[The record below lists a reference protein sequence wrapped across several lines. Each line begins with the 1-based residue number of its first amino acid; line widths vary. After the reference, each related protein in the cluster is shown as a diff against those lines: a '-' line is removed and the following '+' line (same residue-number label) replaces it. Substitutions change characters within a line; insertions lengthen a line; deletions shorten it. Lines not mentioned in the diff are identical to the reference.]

1 MAICQNRTC
10 RDHKYIVPLL
20 PFLRHV
26 MNDQKPRDIG
36 ALLLEIGAL
45 LMGSGAN
52 TNRVRLTIGRI
63 AGSYG
68 FKVDFLITHRAIMLT
83 LNDKKH
89 HFFSE
94 IKQTYALVPNF
105 KMVSG
110 ISRLSW
116 HIVDEKPPLE
126 TVWEEIERLKA
137 LSPYPRIVV
146 LSVVALACS
155 SFCRLAGGNPAE
167 MLMVFAASFCGL
179 FVKQELSKK
188 KVNPYFAIFL
198 ASFITAMLCGGIGL
212 WYPHKHD
219 NMTFVTSIL
228 YLIPGIP
235 LINSMSDFID
245 GNSLNGMMRAINGL
259 LISFAIA
266 SGLLI
271 AILIFNVV

>member
-1 MAICQNRTC
+1 M
-10 RDHKYIVPLL
+10 K
-20 PFLRHV
+20 
-26 MNDQKPRDIG
+26 DQKPRDIG
-36 ALLLEIGAL
+36 VLLLEIGAL

-63 AGSYG
+63 AKSYG
-68 FKVDFLITHRAIMLT
+68 FKVDFLITHHAIMLS

-116 HIVDEKPPLE
+116 QIVEEKPSLE
-126 TVWEEIERLKA
+126 TIWKEIERLKS
-137 LSPYPRIVV
+137 LPSYPRIIV
-146 LSVVALACS
+146 LSTVALACS
-155 SFCRLAGGNPAE
+155 SFCRLAGGNFNE
-167 MLMVFAASFCGL
+167 MILVFVASFCGL
-179 FVKQELSKK
+179 FFKQELTKK
-188 KVNPYFAIFL
+188 KVNPYFTVFL

-212 WYPHKHD
+212 WYPHEHD
-219 NMTFVTSIL
+219 NTTLVTSIL

-245 GNSLNGMMRAINGL
+245 GNSLNGIMRAINGIV
-259 LISFAIA
+259 ISFAIA

-271 AILIFNVV
+271 AILIFNLA

>member
-1 MAICQNRTC
+1 M
-10 RDHKYIVPLL
+10 
-20 PFLRHV
+20 FLQPI
-26 MNDQKPRDIG
+26 MNDQKPRAVG

-52 TNRVRLTIGRI
+52 TNRVRLTISRI

-68 FKVDFLITHRAIMLT
+68 FKVDFLITHRAILLT

-110 ISRLSW
+110 ISKLSW
-116 HIVDEKPPLE
+116 RIVEDKPPLE
-126 TVWEEIERLKA
+126 TVWEEVDRLKM
-137 LSPYPRIVV
+137 LSPYPRLVV
-146 LSVVALACS
+146 LSMVALACS
-155 SFCRLAGGNPAE
+155 SFCRLAGGSFIE
-167 MLMVFAASFCGL
+167 MFMVFVASFCGL
-179 FVKQELSKK
+179 FFKQLFTKK
-188 KVNPYFAIFL
+188 RVNPYFTVFL
-198 ASFITAMLCGGIGL
+198 ASFITAMLCGSIGL
-212 WYPHKHD
+212 LYPYQQ
-219 NMTFVTSIL
+219 NNVTFVTSIL

-245 GNSLNGMMRAINGL
+245 GNSLNGLMRAINGL

-271 AILIFNVV
+271 AILIFNAV